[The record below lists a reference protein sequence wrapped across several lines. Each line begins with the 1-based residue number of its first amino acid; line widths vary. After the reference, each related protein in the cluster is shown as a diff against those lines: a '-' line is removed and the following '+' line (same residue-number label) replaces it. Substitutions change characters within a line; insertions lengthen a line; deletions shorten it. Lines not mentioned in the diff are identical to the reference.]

1 MVNHHKRTKW
11 IEHLKSCNLST
22 GVSKLWTTVKALSN
36 PRRHDD
42 RVEIQFDGHASSD
55 PKKCASYL
63 SRQFTLHPSTDKA
76 KRCVT
81 RWLRKMPK
89 KSAPGVNYL
98 TKVLNLSMATLQ
110 IPDVWKVGRVVPLL
124 KPGKP
129 ANKGESYRPITLL
142 SPVVKTLEAL
152 LLPTFTHHLSLAEH
166 QHGFRKVHSTTTAL
180 SVINA
185 QIIHG
190 LNQKPPC
197 KRTILVALDLS
208 KAFDTVNHTT
218 LLEDI
223 EQSTLP
229 SGLKRWTMN
238 YLSGRQLSV
247 LFRGQN
253 PKLRR
258 IKQGVPQGGVLSPYC
273 LISTS
278 RNSLNHQREF
288 P

>member
-1 MVNHHKRTKW
+1 MLMLK
-11 IEHLKSCNLST
+11 HLGST
-22 GVSKLWTTVKALSN
+22 GVS
-36 PRRHDD
+36 
-42 RVEIQFDGHASSD
+42 
-55 PKKCASYL
+55 Y
-63 SRQFTLHPSTDKA
+63 
-76 KRCVT
+76 
-81 RWLRKMPK
+81 
-89 KSAPGVNYL
+89 
-98 TKVLNLSMATLQ
+98 LNLSMATLQ
-110 IPDVWKVGRVVPLL
+110 IPDVWKVGRMVPLL

-152 LLPTFTHHLSLAEH
+152 LLPTFTHPLSLAEH

-185 QIIHG
+185 QIVHG
-190 LNQKPPC
+190 LNQKPHC
-197 KRTILVALDLS
+197 ERTILVPLDLS

-229 SGLKRWTMN
+229 PGLKRWTMN
-238 YLSGRQLSV
+238 YLSGRQSSV

-253 PKLRR
+253 SKLRR
-258 IKQGVPQGGVLSPYC
+258 IKQGFRRVVSSPLYC
-273 LISTS
+273 LTSTS
-278 RNSLNHQREF
+278 RNSLNQKREF